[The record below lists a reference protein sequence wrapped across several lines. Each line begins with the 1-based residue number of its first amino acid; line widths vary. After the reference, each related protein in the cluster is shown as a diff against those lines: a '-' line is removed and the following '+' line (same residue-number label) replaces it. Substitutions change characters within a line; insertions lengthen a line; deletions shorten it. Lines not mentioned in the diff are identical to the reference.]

1 MMKIHDVPA
10 PRSPFDSVDNTLQNA
25 VVLSRRVQDLAAR
38 LCGAYPTDGDTGKA
52 SKPPS
57 GVFGS
62 MREQA
67 ESAAEIIQRAHF
79 ALDQII
85 GELPSEEPRG

>member
-10 PRSPFDSVDNTLQNA
+10 PRSPFDHVDNTLQSA
-25 VVLSRRVQDLAAR
+25 VALSQRVQGLATR
-38 LCGAYPTDGDTGKA
+38 LCGSYPTEGDTGKA
-52 SKPPS
+52 SKPPT

-67 ESAAEIIQRAHF
+67 ESAAEVIQRAHY